1 LPKYTY
7 VRKNLKIILILYSE
21 LQKNIVKS
29 QLEFEMN
36 QNLLFYNLKK
46 QYNQLLQLFL
56 QNSKKNDNNFFSL
69 LNERPSSIDYFNNIN
84 TSKKSDLF
92 LLNKKTNRN
101 EIEDKQNT
109 VQNKKGK
116 IFNIKKIKDR
126 EKEAKEEKRLK
137 KYIYRGSK
145 YRGVSRNGKTWQ
157 VLIMI
162 NRNKNYIGNFKSE
175 EDAAKAYD
183 EFAMKYHKNKA
194 RLNFSH
200 QGFIK
205 YVNKP

>member
-1 LPKYTY
+1 MCSSHLKMQVTIQIEFE
-7 VRKNLKIILILYSE
+7 KKQSLLFNNLK
-21 LQKNIVKS
+21 NH
-29 QLEFEMN
+29 
-36 QNLLFYNLKK
+36 YNL
-46 QYNQLLQLFL
+46 LLQLFIF
-56 QNSKKNDNNFFSL
+56 NSKLNSPNL
-69 LNERPSSIDYFNNIN
+69 LTPPNLPPIKNIN
-84 TSKKSDLF
+84 TINITKKSSSI
-92 LLNKKTNRN
+92 LLNRKTQREENQTKECSVLN
-101 EIEDKQNT
+101 
-109 VQNKKGK
+109 NKNK
-116 IFNIKKIKDR
+116 IFTIRKITDR
-126 EKEAKEEKRLK
+126 EKEAAEEKKLK

-175 EDAAKAYD
+175 DEAARAYD
-183 EFAMKYHKNKA
+183 EYAMKFHKNKA

>member
-1 LPKYTY
+1 
-7 VRKNLKIILILYSE
+7 
-21 LQKNIVKS
+21 
-29 QLEFEMN
+29 M
-36 QNLLFYNLKK
+36 
-46 QYNQLLQLFL
+46 QLFL
-56 QNSKKNDNNFFSL
+56 INSKISNNNFLTLPNLQTIKDFNSF
-69 LNERPSSIDYFNNIN
+69 NVPNNQSII
-84 TSKKSDLF
+84 
-92 LLNKKTNRN
+92 LLNKKTKREDIEKN
-101 EIEDKQNT
+101 ESSVSN
-109 VQNKKGK
+109 NKKK
-116 IFNIKKIKDR
+116 IFEIKKITDR
-126 EKEAKEEKRLK
+126 KKEAEKEKKMK

-175 EDAAKAYD
+175 EEAAKAYD
-183 EFAMKYHKNKA
+183 EYAMKYHKNKA

>member
-1 LPKYTY
+1 M
-7 VRKNLKIILILYSE
+7 YSE

-29 QLEFEMN
+29 QIEFEMN
-36 QNLLFYNLKK
+36 QNLIFYNLKN
-46 QYNQLLQLFL
+46 QYNHLLQLFV
-56 QNSKKNDNNFFSL
+56 QNSNIKKNNPFIL
-69 LNERPSSIDYFNNIN
+69 LNERPSSIDNIN
-84 TSKKSDLF
+84 SFNTTKNQDLF
-92 LLNKKTNRN
+92 LLNKKTKRN
-101 EIEDKQNT
+101 EIESKQNT
-109 VQNKKGK
+109 VQNKKCK

-126 EKEAKEEKRLK
+126 EKEAQEEKRLK

-175 EDAAKAYD
+175 EEAAKAYD

>member
-1 LPKYTY
+1 
-7 VRKNLKIILILYSE
+7 
-21 LQKNIVKS
+21 
-29 QLEFEMN
+29 M
-36 QNLLFYNLKK
+36 
-46 QYNQLLQLFL
+46 QLFL
-56 QNSKKNDNNFFSL
+56 INSKISNNNFLTLPNLQTIKDF
-69 LNERPSSIDYFNNIN
+69 NSINVPNNKNII
-84 TSKKSDLF
+84 
-92 LLNKKTNRN
+92 LLNKKTKREDIEKN
-101 EIEDKQNT
+101 ESSVSN
-109 VQNKKGK
+109 NKKK
-116 IFNIKKIKDR
+116 IFEIKKITDR
-126 EKEAKEEKRLK
+126 KKEAEKEKKMK

-175 EDAAKAYD
+175 EEAAKAYD
-183 EFAMKYHKNKA
+183 EYAMKYHKNKA

>member
-1 LPKYTY
+1 
-7 VRKNLKIILILYSE
+7 
-21 LQKNIVKS
+21 
-29 QLEFEMN
+29 M
-36 QNLLFYNLKK
+36 
-46 QYNQLLQLFL
+46 QLFL
-56 QNSKKNDNNFFSL
+56 INSKISNNNFL
-69 LNERPSSIDYFNNIN
+69 TLPNLQTIKDFNSFNVPNNKNII
-84 TSKKSDLF
+84 
-92 LLNKKTNRN
+92 LLNKKTQREDIEKN
-101 EIEDKQNT
+101 ESSVSN
-109 VQNKKGK
+109 NKKK
-116 IFNIKKIKDR
+116 IFEIKKITDR
-126 EKEAKEEKRLK
+126 KKEAEKEKKMK

-175 EDAAKAYD
+175 EEAAKAYD
-183 EFAMKYHKNKA
+183 EYAMKYHKNKA